1 MSTES
6 GDPHFTSRLS
16 RQSLEPE
23 RERELSNGGSSPLG
37 ASRGGSRRGINDN
50 AQHSKYLGASG
61 YVREVTV
68 PAFDPSG
75 LGPWGD
81 ETSSRGGGGSRA
93 ASAHSSKVYTLLRP
107 RILVA

>member
-6 GDPHFTSRLS
+6 GDPHFSSRLS
-16 RQSLEPE
+16 RQSLEPG
-23 RERELSNGGSSPLG
+23 ELGNGGSSPLG

-50 AQHSKYLGASG
+50 AQHSKYLSASG

-93 ASAHSSKVYTLLRP
+93 ASAHSIKVYTR
-107 RILVA
+107 